1 MRPPFTSTKFQVKL
15 SLTRRLS
22 HSQPNRNKRERER
35 KKSTA
40 KCSLNRN
47 KCTLRNREPSVI
59 VCYLSL
65 NICTQIKYDKSSRD
79 RFSWYP
85 FAGIRPLKPHYVFPR
100 KVFLLI
106 RGTSYFKKQL
116 FRKRVKLTFNRKLG
130 CAACARENARTG

>member
-1 MRPPFTSTKFQVKL
+1 MLSKRQHFEAQFSDPAQIASTFYLDEIPGKTLTHPPT
-15 SLTRRLS
+15 
-22 HSQPNRNKRERER
+22 QPQPAQPKQERER

-65 NICTQIKYDKSSRD
+65 NICTQIKYDESSRD

-85 FAGIRPLKPHYVFPR
+85 FAGIRPLKPHYFLE
-100 KVFLLI
+100 KCFLLFAEQ
-106 RGTSYFKKQL
+106 TEEL
-116 FRKRVKLTFNRKLG
+116 KL
-130 CAACARENARTG
+130 